1 MVSQNPTK
9 NSKNGA
15 DRPNKQPKVTRN
27 SNRFCLL
34 QIQFRS
40 VSAIFR
46 FLLYN
51 QAFRLPSNSWQ
62 LQVPRCKADSGNFL
76 INNIWQFLRKSS
88 SIEWSLGLIFSVF
101 GFTYKFR
108 RMYRP
113 WKGSL
118 SVERWRRFLRV
129 EEMLLRGN
137 DSKTPHCPNFNS
149 NTKQL
154 SKCSAGKWSPLFEN
168 GLDLVSWQ
176 PPL

>member
-1 MVSQNPTK
+1 MSQQKLKEINVRV
-9 NSKNGA
+9 GLQ
-15 DRPNKQPKVTRN
+15 QPKVTRN

-51 QAFRLPSNSWQ
+51 QAFHLPANSWQ
-62 LQVPRCKADSGNFL
+62 LQVPRCKAGSGYFL

-113 WKGSL
+113 RKGSL
-118 SVERWRRFLRV
+118 SVKRRRRFLSV

-137 DSKTPHCPNFNS
+137 DWKTPHCPNFNS

-154 SKCSAGKWSPLFEN
+154 RKCSVGKMKSLVWKWIGFSKLTTSPIN
-168 GLDLVSWQ
+168 
-176 PPL
+176 P